1 MAMDVTDRSGKW
13 EGDVAT
19 ASVPKRV
26 SGCPFTTMSAA
37 VRSLAGGGP
46 RPVTRSGPRETAS
59 RMATMAYGLLAYA
72 MFFGT
77 ILYAIGWVG
86 NWFVPKSID
95 SGAAAGL
102 GEALTVNTLLLLL
115 FVVQHTVMARP
126 AFKAWWMRYVP
137 RSIERSTFV
146 IAASSCLILTFFLWR
161 PLPAP
166 VWEVTHP
173 SRGGCSPRC
182 RSSAGDSSLHRRSWS
197 ATGTVRPAADV
208 VPLPRRALPTR
219 RLSACRVVQTG
230 ASPADGRLSHR
241 VLVNAGHVAGP
252 PVLCR
257 HDNRLHFFGTWIEER
272 DLIAEHGEDYLAYR
286 RKVGALSRC
295 RRRPEQYTSSKRRP
309 ARGRAIC
316 RAPRL
321 ARRGR
326 RSHASRGERHCRPAE
341 QE

>member
-13 EGDVAT
+13 EGDVAA

-37 VRSLAGGGP
+37 VRSLARGGP

-59 RMATMAYGLLAYA
+59 RIATMAYGLLAYA

-161 PLPAP
+161 PLPTP

-173 SRGGCSPRC
+173 VAWWALTALSVFGWGLVFASSFMVSHWDLFGLRQTWFRFRGERYRPVGFRLVGMYKLVRHPLMVGFLIAFWSTPVM
-182 RSSAGDSSLHRRSWS
+182 SLGHLFF
-197 ATGTVRPAADV
+197 AVMTTGYI
-208 VPLPRRALPTR
+208 
-219 RLSACRVVQTG
+219 
-230 ASPADGRLSHR
+230 
-241 VLVNAGHVAGP
+241 
-252 PVLCR
+252 
-257 HDNRLHFFGTWIEER
+257 FFGTWIEER

-286 RKVGALSRC
+286 RKV
-295 RRRPEQYTSSKRRP
+295 
-309 ARGRAIC
+309 RGFVPLPKA
-316 RAPRL
+316 A
-321 ARRGR
+321 
-326 RSHASRGERHCRPAE
+326 
-341 QE
+341 